1 MKNLGKLQLPS
12 GLKGQANAL
21 LSASRFP
28 QPGMELAR
36 GTCAEPCGAG
46 ALRRPCSIRTVAAV
60 GCSAGSTAL
69 WAAGGGLMQG
79 RYLSCASS
87 ITGLQPYLEGWQL

>member
-1 MKNLGKLQLPS
+1 MKYLGKLQLPS

-46 ALRRPCSIRTVAAV
+46 SSAAAV
-60 GCSAGSTAL
+60 QHPHGGS
-69 WAAGGGLMQG
+69 
-79 RYLSCASS
+79 RR
-87 ITGLQPYLEGWQL
+87 LQCWQHRAVGD